1 MSIRII
7 LALATAASALAT
19 SAFAGGTGY
28 GTIELVN
35 RTTGPLDLYIDK
47 TERGCR
53 AEPQQACGSKV
64 TVGRHTFIAR
74 TRDGR
79 ETKVEGYV
87 TDGDTGTFTV
97 VPEDTLKRP
106 SSD

>member
-1 MSIRII
+1 MSIR
-7 LALATAASALAT
+7 AVFAFAVAASALAP
-19 SAFAGGTGY
+19 SAFAAGTGF

-47 TERGCR
+47 TEFGCR
-53 AEPQQACGSKV
+53 AEPQKACGAKV
-64 TVGRHTFIAR
+64 AVGRHTFIAR

-87 TDGDTGTFTV
+87 TEGDTGTFTV

>member
-1 MSIRII
+1 MGIRII
-7 LALATAASALAT
+7 LALAAAASALAT
-19 SAFAGGTGY
+19 TASAGGTGY

-47 TERGCR
+47 SEHGCR
-53 AEPQQACGSKV
+53 AETQKACGAKV
-64 TVGRHTFIAR
+64 TVGRHTFVAR

-87 TDGDTGTFTV
+87 TEGDTGTFTV

-106 SSD
+106 AND